1 MAGINA
7 VHPVCVDEDQHD
19 KDEDGTL
26 VCEPKAKGKA
36 TEVEL
41 IQRLNKNDAEQIG
54 DNEPNGK
61 EPGHEAKV
69 VVPVGLYRALA
80 ISIPVFIG
88 GIQSRSLFSLM
99 NAGHINFCASGLKKQ
114 DQ

>member
-1 MAGINA
+1 MAGINT
-7 VHPVCVDEDQHD
+7 VHPASVDEDQYD

-26 VCEPKAKGKA
+26 VCEPETQGKA

-61 EPGHEAKV
+61 EPGQEAKV
-69 VVPVGLYRALA
+69 VVPGGLYRAFV
-80 ISIPVFIG
+80 ICIPVFIG
-88 GIQSRSLFSLM
+88 GVQSRSLFSLI

-114 DQ
+114 DR

>member
-7 VHPVCVDEDQHD
+7 VHPASVDEDQYHE
-19 KDEDGTL
+19 DEDGTL
-26 VCEPKAKGKA
+26 VCEPETQGKA

-41 IQRLNKNDAEQIG
+41 IQRLNEYDAEQIG

-69 VVPVGLYRALA
+69 VAPVCLYRALA
-80 ISIPVFIG
+80 LSIPVFIG
-88 GIQSRSLFSLM
+88 GIQSRSLFSLI
-99 NAGHINFCASGLKKQ
+99 NAGRINFCASGLKKQ
-114 DQ
+114 DR

>member
-7 VHPVCVDEDQHD
+7 VHPACVDEDQHD

-41 IQRLNKNDAEQIG
+41 IQRLNEDDAEQIG
-54 DNEPNGK
+54 GNEP
-61 EPGHEAKV
+61 
-69 VVPVGLYRALA
+69 
-80 ISIPVFIG
+80 
-88 GIQSRSLFSLM
+88 
-99 NAGHINFCASGLKKQ
+99 
-114 DQ
+114 D